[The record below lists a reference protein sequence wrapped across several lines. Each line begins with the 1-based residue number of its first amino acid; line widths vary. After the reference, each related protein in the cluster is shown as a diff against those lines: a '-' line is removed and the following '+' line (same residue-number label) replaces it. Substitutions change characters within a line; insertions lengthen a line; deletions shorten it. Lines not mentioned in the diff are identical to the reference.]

1 MLSSKEI
8 IDSTGISRATLNNYI
23 SLGLLSKPVVT
34 NPGSVAGGPR
44 QLGFFPDDSIE
55 RIREIQRLKREGYSM
70 AKIAAHLG
78 ASSQSGE
85 TQIPLASMIP
95 PSPPPTANLQSIPAN
110 EANVPSGLHVTI
122 ENIAFPAYMVNHSF
136 ELV

>member
-8 IDSTGISRATLNNYI
+8 IDVTDISRATLNNYI

-34 NPGSVAGGPR
+34 NPGSGAYGPR

-78 ASSQSGE
+78 ASTQSGAM
-85 TQIPLASMIP
+85 QVPLTSMIP
-95 PSPPPTANLQSIPAN
+95 PAPSPAAN
-110 EANVPSGLHVTI
+110 
-122 ENIAFPAYMVNHSF
+122 
-136 ELV
+136 